1 VNGKRSVCPVLVNPQ
16 TWQTVTSTILVICGT
31 FIGGA
36 LLRLRRLPHA
46 ESKDMTAGRQDHI
59 SGIVGLADISS
70 EVNVVLLLEQH
81 RALTVFYA
89 TVISLVSSTVVSLA
103 IALFFLVRVL
113 KDVPAAKTWLGKG
126 KNIPITSAIL
136 FLSMTKLES
145 VRLLN
150 FKIAGKHLIQF
161 PMEYKHQLFI
171 KQAGIATQLLENG
184 PQILILLSA
193 WDTLH
198 VEKEGRFGIS
208 NARWT
213 EMSLAFSGASL
224 LYGVTSKMV
233 TSVYVAADSKSSKS
247 SKGRA
252 SSSVSPGTSSG
263 SSGTSSSNQRRTGTL
278 DDVRSAGASG
288 YPVDLVVYSLD

>member
-1 VNGKRSVCPVLVNPQ
+1 MLVDPKA
-16 TWQTVTSTILVICGT
+16 WQTVTSTILVFCGT
-31 FIGGA
+31 FIGSA

-46 ESKDMTAGRQDHI
+46 ESKDKTAGLQGLV
-59 SGIVGLADISS
+59 SGIGGLADISS
-70 EVNVVLLLEQH
+70 DVSVALLLEQH
-81 RALTVFYA
+81 RTLTVQFYA
-89 TVISLVSSTVVSLA
+89 AVISLVSSTVVSPA

-126 KNIPITSAIL
+126 KNIPIMSAIL

-150 FKIAGKHLIQF
+150 LKIAGMHLIQF

-171 KQAGIATQLLENG
+171 KQAGIVTQLLENG

-198 VEKEGRFGIS
+198 VDEEGRFGIS

-213 EMSLAFSGASL
+213 EICRWPS
-224 LYGVTSKMV
+224 
-233 TSVYVAADSKSSKS
+233 
-247 SKGRA
+247 RA
-252 SSSVSPGTSSG
+252 
-263 SSGTSSSNQRRTGTL
+263 RRCST
-278 DDVRSAGASG
+278 A
-288 YPVDLVVYSLD
+288 